1 MLPTC
6 IKFFSVFFV
15 RACCDF
21 DTEHPAPPA
30 GTTQPKVHPIQPTF
44 RLDAGPTMLSLDGD
58 VPDSK
63 SLKSGNSSSRNNS
76 LTFGSSTNTEDLE
89 VPMNSEDLNHMLEN
103 TTDKLELTQIL
114 LRLQSSCRSAA
125 INLVHVQQSLKESVQ
140 ATTSTTKE
148 SLEYHTSN
156 LASYSAIVSAAVNA
170 STTLTTH
177 HETVKRKLHELEHL
191 STKIQRLKIIAT
203 NIEKHILEA
212 DADL

>member
-1 MLPTC
+1 
-6 IKFFSVFFV
+6 
-15 RACCDF
+15 
-21 DTEHPAPPA
+21 
-30 GTTQPKVHPIQPTF
+30 
-44 RLDAGPTMLSLDGD
+44 MLSLDGD

-177 HETVKRKLHELEHL
+177 HETVKSKLHELEHL

-203 NIEKHILEA
+203 NIEQHIL

>member
-1 MLPTC
+1 
-6 IKFFSVFFV
+6 
-15 RACCDF
+15 
-21 DTEHPAPPA
+21 
-30 GTTQPKVHPIQPTF
+30 
-44 RLDAGPTMLSLDGD
+44 MLSLDGD

-76 LTFGSSTNTEDLE
+76 LTFGSSTAEDLE

-177 HETVKRKLHELEHL
+177 HETVKSKLHELEHL

-203 NIEKHILEA
+203 NIEKHILEVEE